1 MVKEGAQLYTM
12 EGIAAGL
19 IMLLTAY
26 LVLGSTSV
34 YTPGDTHITD
44 MQLEQ
49 VGSDILRV
57 MDTPRHLTG
66 SLQPT
71 RSDLELIV
79 NATDANGVL
88 NDQGLPLHFSNFTSD
103 YLCNGNAVAKDINMG
118 CTGYQTNAFIW
129 YQGNSLGSY
138 LLYSPSSSLL
148 SLSRSEPGVR
158 VTHWIHTGGPPGN
171 TPNAENKSMSP
182 EPQELLLEVVLWK
195 V

>member
-1 MVKEGAQLYTM
+1 MVNDRAQLYTM

-57 MDTPRHLTG
+57 MDTPLKLNN
-66 SLQPT
+66 SLVDYQPT
-71 RSDLELIV
+71 RTDLELIV
-79 NATDANGVL
+79 NTTDAWAF
-88 NDQGLPLHFSNFTSD
+88 NDNFTSK
-103 YLCNGNAVAKDINMG
+103 YLCNNKAVAREINVT

-129 YQGNSLGSY
+129 YRGNSLGSY
-138 LLYSPSSSLL
+138 LLRYPSPTLL
-148 SLSRSEPGVR
+148 NLSRTEPGVR
-158 VTHWIHTGGPPGN
+158 LTHWIHTGGPPGN

-182 EPQELLLEVVLWK
+182 EPQELLLEVVIWK
-195 V
+195 A